1 MIDDIYF
8 VDLETNKGSFHG
20 HATKIEIGE
29 ENLWSLSFWENQV
42 LEESI
47 QFGNDTYSQLFNKYM
62 SLFGTFTFVFLLVAS
77 WRLQVL
83 AKKITLQ
90 IVRLFETLEQIT
102 QSGVQFVQLKF
113 KKQSRELNK
122 LSLNFN
128 KVAKTIQIAYSALDE
143 GDDTKAMLNYH
154 EACGIFQDFKNL

>member
-1 MIDDIYF
+1 
-8 VDLETNKGSFHG
+8 
-20 HATKIEIGE
+20 
-29 ENLWSLSFWENQV
+29 
-42 LEESI
+42 
-47 QFGNDTYSQLFNKYM
+47 M

-83 AKKITLQ
+83 AKKITMQ

-128 KVAKTIQIAYSALDE
+128 KVAKTI
-143 GDDTKAMLNYH
+143 
-154 EACGIFQDFKNL
+154 

>member
-1 MIDDIYF
+1 MLGPDTELQDFSLELLESKNDLIDDIYF
-8 VDLETNKGSFHG
+8 VDLATNMGRFHG
-20 HATKIEIGE
+20 QAAKIVVGDES
-29 ENLWSLSFWENQV
+29 LWSLSFWENKA

-47 QFGNDTYSQLFNKYM
+47 QFGNDTYAQLFNKYM

-83 AKKITLQ
+83 AKKITMQ

-128 KVAKTIQIAYSALDE
+128 KVAKTI
-143 GDDTKAMLNYH
+143 
-154 EACGIFQDFKNL
+154 